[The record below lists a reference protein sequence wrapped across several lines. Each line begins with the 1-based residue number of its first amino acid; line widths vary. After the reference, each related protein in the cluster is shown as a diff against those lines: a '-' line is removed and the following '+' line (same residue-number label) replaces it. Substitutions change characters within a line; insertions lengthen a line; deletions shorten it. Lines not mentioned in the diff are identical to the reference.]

1 MGFFAQ
7 GLVGLSTQGYE
18 TLSTMVD
25 VQEQNFLSSD
35 TRLGHSVTEVQR
47 SSCVISTNQM
57 QNGNDMPHDKACPVL
72 RAGHVSF
79 LRVFTGISL

>member
-1 MGFFAQ
+1 MI
-7 GLVGLSTQGYE
+7 
-18 TLSTMVD
+18 D

-57 QNGNDMPHDKACPVL
+57 QNGNDMPHDKACSVL
-72 RAGHVSF
+72 RAGHVR
-79 LRVFTGISL
+79 LLWVFTGFLTVFLCDIVGCCVTQSFL

>member
-1 MGFFAQ
+1 MI
-7 GLVGLSTQGYE
+7 
-18 TLSTMVD
+18 D

-35 TRLGHSVTEVQR
+35 TRLCHSVTEVQR
-47 SSCVISTNQM
+47 SSCVISINQM

-79 LRVFTGISL
+79 LRVFTGFLTVFLCDIVGCCVTQSFL

>member
-1 MGFFAQ
+1 
-7 GLVGLSTQGYE
+7 
-18 TLSTMVD
+18 MVD

-79 LRVFTGISL
+79 LRVFTEFLTVFLCDIVGCCVT